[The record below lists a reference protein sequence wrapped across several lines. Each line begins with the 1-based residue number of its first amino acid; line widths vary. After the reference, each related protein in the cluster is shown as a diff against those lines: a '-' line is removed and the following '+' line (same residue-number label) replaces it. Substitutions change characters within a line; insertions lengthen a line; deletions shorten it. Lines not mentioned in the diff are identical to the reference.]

1 MEAVVKRWGDDLVVC
16 IPASLA
22 NAAQITEGTPVTL
35 DVRDGKLVIA
45 RASRFPLDAL
55 LSELEAGEKLDP
67 LQDWGKPV
75 GTEFGAANDDERS
88 H

>member
-1 MEAVVKRWGDDLVVC
+1 MEAVVKRLGDDLVIC
-16 IPASLA
+16 IPMSLA
-22 NAAQITEGTPVTL
+22 NAAQIADGTVVTL
-35 DVRDGKLVIA
+35 DVRDGKLVVA
-45 RASRFPLDAL
+45 RASGFPINAL

-67 LQDWGKPV
+67 LLDWGKPV